1 MADNQGSARVTLRE
15 IDLSQVRDPEV
26 LPQGVPAAVVG
37 PAKRGPAFVPKTF
50 ANVQQFGEIFGS
62 LSEISQDSNANR
74 FGPLAINEWMRNA
87 EAGAYVRVL
96 GVGDGDGTLGSD
108 NKTEGA
114 GFVVGDSVS
123 YNGTDLS
130 HNAFANLEATH
141 EEAARAVARTHFLG
155 CFMKDAAGSTF
166 LQDAGIQLDDA
177 RATLTI
183 DFDPDNSGTGL
194 PTQGSTITLTGGAVT
209 ITYTFANNDNGTNID
224 VTTHNTPAA
233 LASEFADRVNA
244 QAQISASVVQV
255 NGVNTAKVLITQDA
269 VGEAGNTPVTL
280 NLSAASREVIK
291 IESGSTSIFNSTTGE
306 QIRMDGG
313 GATQASITL
322 SIHDLASPVNAANNN
337 TLKLK
342 ALKDDRTLTAEVT
355 ITLQDDSTFNVNDD
369 SVFKA
374 GNATSMFVRIGEN
387 ALDTLEGQK
396 ETLRNIAAA
405 INDTETQATE
415 LEGLLTASLST
426 DGQTLTI
433 TQKNKGKLDGL
444 NGDLDAIAKF
454 TMPAGSFELQGTE
467 GSAAE
472 QIEAFTGGTNG
483 NGTITFTFSDQPR
496 VNDNFTLISTSGATN
511 TFKFIAN
518 NNGNSNGKVHSDTTS
533 VNIELGSTL
542 AGTMEFI
549 KSAIESAEAIVN
561 VDDVLTVT
569 NTSSTVTIVQDT
581 SGPSGDT
588 LVTFNMSDKVTA
600 STASSSLVG
609 NFGQKTTSFA
619 GGGGSA
625 APVIRGLLMTPQGVK
640 ATLDVSD
647 SASYTGTNVSGFDEV
662 EHLRKSVTSGGT
674 VRSFGSNESADLIG
688 YEIGKVSSNSFT
700 LLLNGFSNAD
710 QPAILTC
717 SFDPESVNYFAKVLN
732 TDPEKIEECGHYLHA
747 HWDIDP
753 AVATVS
759 LTGLFTAGGAAASSE
774 TAAFCLPSRGNRNE
788 AVATKPNFEG
798 FETRFRT
805 AKSPWIMS
813 QKFGG
818 QTKKLFRLHAQD
830 DGAVANN
837 RFRVLLSDLRLGK
850 TASDWATF
858 TLSLESF
865 DSDPVS
871 GEVIASWKSL
881 TLDPDSRNF
890 IGRVLGNRRLSY
902 SFKKNKLVEEGDF
915 ELRNKY
921 VWVELADD
929 VMAGEVDLTTLPC
942 GFSGLRTLNTGFN
955 GLFDEAGTNGSGGSR
970 LLQAASLDQLKV
982 LPLPYV
988 KTITRESGASQ
999 TASADLAWGVKF
1011 AKKRSAGLHKEL
1023 GEIRINPSI
1032 KSWTKFLPDMGLNDN
1047 ERFTVESTEDFSLE
1061 NIALTTGSTNWST
1074 SEYVRSGLS
1083 EDLPTGKSYLVL
1095 NDVASGSNVK
1105 YLKFRCIMQGGFDG
1119 LNIFNKEKAA
1129 LSSIAAHREA
1139 QDETG
1144 DSSFTG
1150 PTIVSYQKAIDV
1162 LTDKSATEIQLLA
1175 IPGMREPLVTDYAIT
1190 ACESR
1195 FDAMLVMDVEES
1207 DSGGEVI
1214 VSSDAKPHVG
1224 QTITKFENRSLD
1236 TSFAAAYFPDVIS
1249 RRSSNNTPIQVPPSV
1264 CMLGVMSQNDTLAD
1278 PWFAPAGL
1286 TRGRLNASS
1295 AKVQMSRDLL
1305 NDLYDADINPIYV
1318 PAGRSNEV
1326 YAFGQKTLM
1335 QNQSALDRINVRRL
1349 LINIRR
1355 RVKAVA
1361 NTLLFEPNRAS
1372 TLARFSALVEPIM
1385 AEVQARQGVERYKVQ
1400 IDTSTTTQN
1409 DVENNTIRGKVYL
1422 QPTKSVE
1429 FISLDFV
1436 VTNSID

>member
-15 IDLSQVRDPEV
+15 IDLSQVRDQEV

-37 PAKRGPAFVPKTF
+37 SAKRGPAFVPKTF
-50 ANVQQFGEIFGS
+50 ANVQQFGDIFGS

-74 FGPLAINEWMRNA
+74 FGPLAINEWLRNA

-108 NKTEGA
+108 NKTVGA

-123 YNGTDLS
+123 YDGTGLTDNL
-130 HNAFANLEATH
+130 HAAYETGGNA
-141 EEAARAVARTHFLG
+141 AASKTAAKDVGRTHFLG
-155 CFMKDAAGSTF
+155 CFMKDATGSSF
-166 LQDAGIQLDDA
+166 LKDAGLEVAASVAATATITITDAVTADGTVTIVDANGKSVTYTSKVAEGLASNEFLDGATGEDA
-177 RATLTI
+177 AAKAQQAAVSLVAAI
-183 DFDPDNSGTGL
+183 NHENGH
-194 PTQGSTITLTGGAVT
+194 GSTITAVASGG
-209 ITYTFANNDNGTNID
+209 G
-224 VTTHNTPAA
+224 
-233 LASEFADRVNA
+233 
-244 QAQISASVVQV
+244 VVS
-255 NGVNTAKVLITQDA
+255 LTQDIQGA
-269 VGEAGNTPVTL
+269 AGNTLIV
-280 NLSAASREVIK
+280 
-291 IESGSTSIFNSTTGE
+291 
-306 QIRMDGG
+306 
-313 GATQASITL
+313 ATA
-322 SIHDLASPVNAANNN
+322 DN
-337 TLKLK
+337 
-342 ALKDDRTLTAEVT
+342 LTATNFSGGFGGE
-355 ITLQDDSTFNVNDD
+355 
-369 SVFKA
+369 SV
-374 GNATSMFVRIGEN
+374 
-387 ALDTLEGQK
+387 
-396 ETLRNIAAA
+396 
-405 INDTETQATE
+405 
-415 LEGLLTASLST
+415 
-426 DGQTLTI
+426 
-433 TQKNKGKLDGL
+433 
-444 NGDLDAIAKF
+444 
-454 TMPAGSFELQGTE
+454 
-467 GSAAE
+467 
-472 QIEAFTGGTNG
+472 
-483 NGTITFTFSDQPR
+483 
-496 VNDNFTLISTSGATN
+496 
-511 TFKFIAN
+511 
-518 NNGNSNGKVHSDTTS
+518 
-533 VNIELGSTL
+533 
-542 AGTMEFI
+542 
-549 KSAIESAEAIVN
+549 
-561 VDDVLTVT
+561 
-569 NTSSTVTIVQDT
+569 
-581 SGPSGDT
+581 
-588 LVTFNMSDKVTA
+588 
-600 STASSSLVG
+600 
-609 NFGQKTTSFA
+609 
-619 GGGGSA
+619 
-625 APVIRGLLMTPQGVK
+625 PVIRGLLMTPQGVK
-640 ATLDVSD
+640 ATLDVTD
-647 SASYTGTNVSGFDEV
+647 GTYVGTDLNTFV
-662 EHLRKSVTSGGT
+662 ESTHLRVPVTSGGNLK
-674 VRSFGSNESADLIG
+674 VFGGTEGTHLAG
-688 YEIGKVSSNSFT
+688 YELGKVDNNNSFT
-700 LLLNGFSNAD
+700 VLLNGFSNID
-710 QPAILTC
+710 HPAVLTC

-753 AVATVS
+753 DVALVRS
-759 LTGLFTAGGAAASSE
+759 YGLFDSDGSQSTLE
-774 TAAFCLPSRGNRNE
+774 TAAFCLPSRGNRN
-788 AVATKPNFEG
+788 VAAANRPNFEG

-858 TLSLESF
+858 TLSLEAF
-865 DSDPVS
+865 DSDPVI
-871 GEVIASWKSL
+871 GEVIAAWKNL

-955 GLFDEAGTNGSGGSR
+955 GLFDETGSTR

-999 TASADLAWGVKF
+999 VASADLAWGVKF

-1032 KSWTKFLPDMGLNDN
+1032 RSWTKFLPDMGTNDN

-1061 NIALTTGSTNWST
+1061 NIVWTSGNWST
-1074 SEYVRSGLS
+1074 AEYARSGS
-1083 EDLPTGKSYLVL
+1083 HATKSNLVL
-1095 NDVASGSNVK
+1095 NNVASGSNVK

-1129 LSSIAAHREA
+1129 LSSIAAYREA

-1195 FDAMLVMDVEES
+1195 FDAMLVMDIEET
-1207 DSGGEVI
+1207 DSAKAVI
-1214 VSSDAKPHVG
+1214 VDSTKPHVG
-1224 QTITKFENRSLD
+1224 KTIEKFEDRLLD

-1295 AKVQMSRDLL
+1295 AKIQMSRDLL

-1372 TLARFSALVEPIM
+1372 TLAKFSALVEPIM

>member
-177 RATLTI
+177 QATLTI
-183 DFDPDNSGTGL
+183 DFDPNNNQTDL
-194 PTQGSTITLTGGAVT
+194 PSQGSTITLTGGNVT
-209 ITYTFANNDNGTNID
+209 TTYNFAGNDNGTNID
-224 VTTHNTPAA
+224 VTVHNTPIL
-233 LASEFADRVNA
+233 LASEFANRVNN

-255 NGVNTAKVLITQDA
+255 NGVNTAKVLITQDT
-269 VGEAGNTPVTL
+269 VGEAGNTLVTL

-313 GATQASITL
+313 GETQASITL
-322 SIHDLASPVNAANNN
+322 SIHDVESPVNLDNSNN
-337 TLKLK
+337 LILK
-342 ALKDDRTLTAEVT
+342 ALKDDRSLTDSVT
-355 ITLQDDSTFNVNDD
+355 ITFKDDAAFGGADGDVFEVVNGDD
-369 SVFKA
+369 LA
-374 GNATSMFVRIGEN
+374 LNVRIGEN
-387 ALDTLEGQK
+387 GLNTLAGQK
-396 ETLRNIAAA
+396 ETLSNLAAA
-405 INDTETQATE
+405 INGENETQ

-426 DGQTLTI
+426 DGQTLTV

-444 NGDLDAIAKF
+444 DGDLDAIAEIV
-454 TMPAGSFELQGTE
+454 MPDLSFELNETAGTDVDLH
-467 GSAAE
+467 
-472 QIEAFTGGTNG
+472 FVGGTNG

-496 VNDNFTLISTSGATN
+496 VNDNFTLISTSGETN

-569 NTSSTVTIVQDT
+569 NTSSTVTIVQDI

-647 SASYTGTNVSGFDEV
+647 SASYTGTNVPGFDEV

-753 AVATVS
+753 TVATVS
-759 LTGLFTAGGAAASSE
+759 LTGLFTADGAAATSE

-788 AVATKPNFEG
+788 AVPTKPNFEG

-830 DGAVANN
+830 DGDVANN

-1032 KSWTKFLPDMGLNDN
+1032 RSWTKFLPDMGLNDN

-1095 NDVASGSNVK
+1095 NDVASGSNVR

-1214 VSSDAKPHVG
+1214 VSSDVKPHVG